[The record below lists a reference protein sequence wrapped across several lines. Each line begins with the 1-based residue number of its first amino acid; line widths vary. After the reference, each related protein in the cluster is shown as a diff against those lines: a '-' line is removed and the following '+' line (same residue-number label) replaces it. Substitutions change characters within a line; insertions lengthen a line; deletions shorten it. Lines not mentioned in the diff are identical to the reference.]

1 MSRFVSFLTRAGV
14 LSEVPAE
21 TPAADATP
29 APPTTSATPA
39 AAAPKAVA
47 APVVGTDPDQA
58 KKLAE
63 LQASVQKRLIDVM
76 ENDGAPLVEELMGT
90 LETLQDSIPDERAC
104 FLAALK
110 LLKKRSIT
118 VQSILGDYDKC
129 LGVLEENKRLFEADI
144 QKQVDQRV
152 GAKQRAVADYE
163 KAIQAKNE
171 QIATL
176 QQEIADL
183 VVKKDTEQSAVSVE
197 RSKIDQFHGTFNVVY
212 QNVRSAVEQQ
222 RVKVSQYGEGV

>member
-21 TPAADATP
+21 TPAAAEPTPQAT
-29 APPTTSATPA
+29 APV
-39 AAAPKAVA
+39 AVA
-47 APVVGTDPDQA
+47 AKPVATVTTPVADPDQA

-118 VQSILGDYDKC
+118 VQAILGDYDKC

-197 RSKIDQFHGTFNVVY
+197 RSKIDQFHGTFNHVY